1 MKTIVTMIFGMMF
14 IMTSAFA
21 QPHRNH
27 HNGPHKGPAPKVVPG
42 PRYHSVEVG
51 HHPSPSYC
59 AHSHCDRGAT
69 LMVSINGISDIE
81 ASRLAIGLPGHI
93 QVVNEFGLG
102 DRRYKPSADL
112 RLEVRHLH
120 GSDYVVELIDVH
132 APRHAALVASWAV
145 DRFFSNARWNI
156 ERCLSTHKHDIHK
169 IAMDWTD
176 HHHRHRG

>member
-21 QPHRNH
+21 QGPHHHGHGPHR
-27 HNGPHKGPAPKVVPG
+27 GSV
-42 PRYHSVEVG
+42 PRYISGPKYHPVEVV
-51 HHPSPSYC
+51 HHHAPVYC
-59 AHSHCDRGAT
+59 THSHCDRGAT
-69 LMVSINGISDIE
+69 LLVSINGITDIE

-102 DRRYKPSADL
+102 DRRYMPSADL

-120 GSDYVVELIDVH
+120 GSDYVVELIDAH

-145 DRFFSNARWNI
+145 DRLFSNARWNI
-156 ERCLSTHKHDIHK
+156 ERCLSAHKHDIHR